1 MAKKGVAKA
10 FEIDGHKFTE
20 LEASFWQNWRDTA
33 FAMPLPEYRFNK
45 GRSQHRFDFA
55 WPELM
60 LAVEMEG
67 GVFSNGGHTRGSGYI
82 KNLLKYNL
90 AAELGWLVLRYHET
104 TIEAIA
110 QVERIY
116 MARMQERGAEKLA
129 SVNLVEIR

>member
-1 MAKKGVAKA
+1 MAKGRA
-10 FEIDGHKFTE
+10 ITIGLDGYQFTE

-33 FAMPLPEYRFNK
+33 FAMPIPEYRFNR

-55 WPELM
+55 WPELK

-110 QVERIY
+110 QVERVY
-116 MARMQERGAEKLA
+116 MARMLEREAEKLA
-129 SVNLVEIR
+129 NLNLIEIR

>member
-1 MAKKGVAKA
+1 MAKGRAITI
-10 FEIDGHKFTE
+10 ELDGYQFTE

-33 FAMPLPEYRFNK
+33 FAMPMPEYHFNK
-45 GRSQHRFDFA
+45 GRSKHRFDFA

-60 LAVEMEG
+60 LAVEIEG

-110 QVERIY
+110 QVERVY
-116 MARMQERGAEKLA
+116 LERMRERAVGKIA
-129 SVNLVEIR
+129 SASLIAVE